1 VSAAG
6 TAVDS
11 AGMDDADD
19 ELIVLAPG
27 QRGWQ
32 KLIEVAEWT
41 DDLDAPLTAERAFRE
56 QRPEQ

>member
-1 VSAAG
+1 MSAAG
-6 TAVDS
+6 TAADC
-11 AGMDDADD
+11 ADMDDPDD

-27 QRGWQ
+27 EHGWQ